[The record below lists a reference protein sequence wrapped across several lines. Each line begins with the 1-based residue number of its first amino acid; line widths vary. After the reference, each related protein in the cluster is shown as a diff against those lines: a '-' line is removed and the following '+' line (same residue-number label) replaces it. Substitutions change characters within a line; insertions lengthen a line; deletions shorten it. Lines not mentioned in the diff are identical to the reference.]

1 MQQSSSSALTA
12 KLIIFTSLCIF
23 WDSSETADYRDLWT
37 KRNNKMTFPHPVWW
51 LIPSKAASPPQWHR
65 ASRPTT
71 PTSALRHRTVK
82 LSSGQLGCHGDEK
95 VDGERRLKIA
105 NRSDANSGQLAGLQN
120 TPQQETY
127 GALGESS
134 RAMSADRH
142 NRRLNLS
149 WIQIVILQHGE
160 MTREQI
166 HKRNTLQSR
175 WNLELLKA
183 IFLY

>member
-23 WDSSETADYRDLWT
+23 RDSSETADYRSLISDLST
-37 KRNNKMTFPHPVWW
+37 SGLMADPIKSSLPPPPPMT
-51 LIPSKAASPPQWHR
+51 PSQ
-65 ASRPTT
+65 
-71 PTSALRHRTVK
+71 VK

-105 NRSDANSGQLAGLQN
+105 NRSDANSGQRAGLQN

-134 RAMSADRH
+134 QQTH

-160 MTREQI
+160 MTRGQI